1 MLQVHGPRLG
11 DLGKTQEGS
20 THSLYYAPCEQ
31 KVSMGLAGDEKRGD
45 QGVRRY
51 EGASRLGWDRVALSH
66 GATRSRGSQL
76 WPYLNDAKPRRTQC
90 LLEDLMFCPKLIKR
104 SSGRDL
110 RILGFGPVAVSC
122 PQSGKLDGVLSLR

>member
-31 KVSMGLAGDEKRGD
+31 KVSMGLAGDENRGD

-51 EGASRLGWDRVALSH
+51 EGVSRLGWDRMALSH
-66 GATRSRGSQL
+66 GATRSTRLPLPQL
-76 WPYLNDAKPRRTQC
+76 WPYLMMQSQG
-90 LLEDLMFCPKLIKR
+90 EHSVSLMI
-104 SSGRDL
+104 
-110 RILGFGPVAVSC
+110 
-122 PQSGKLDGVLSLR
+122 